1 MPYEAP
7 FEAPLQVPKPYIWG
21 LRIRFM
27 RVFLFFPA
35 LILAFLLLSGC
46 SQSPQQPQSSQQ
58 QNTPILEYSNYTDG
72 YLSFSYPDWPDAQTN
87 DQNFL
92 VKNNGTCVFAAA
104 RYPSVPSRML
114 KDRLEGEFNG
124 SFGGTGGEYLD
135 FTMNPGGTQY
145 DARTRIIYCN
155 YDTYSL
161 TLACTGNN
169 PDLSFL
175 ASASCRKRNLIIV
188 QKSAL
193 IPTPAN
199 DKPSGILPAIKEARE
214 NGVDVLDWYFDWYG
228 LDGNWSVSDYVME
241 PLSYEGRSAAMVEVI
256 HTSVLSKYPER
267 YDSFDDPG
275 FDDEFSDFSADFVSR
290 YKPDYYFV
298 GSEVDDYL
306 YNHREKIPAFKELLR
321 KTREKVKAAS
331 PATKFGFTVT
341 FHDAL
346 RNNATDIA
354 QTLAPEADLVAYTS
368 HGYHDMFVY
377 DNVSQGVA
385 YLEGVKDVVPGK
397 PYVIIETGWSSSTLL
412 NSSEDRQAEFMG
424 AYFDFIRANTTDAEF
439 VKWWGLNDGKDCTE
453 GAESFLTEHPELK
466 EDESFMVPF
475 KEYLC
480 SVALKRSDGTP
491 KKAWLIWQENS

>member
-1 MPYEAP
+1 
-7 FEAPLQVPKPYIWG
+7 
-21 LRIRFM
+21 M
-27 RVFLFFPA
+27 RVFLICPA
-35 LILAFLLLSGC
+35 LFLAFILFSGC
-46 SQSPQQPQSSQQ
+46 SQNPQPPLQ
-58 QNTPILEYSNYTDG
+58 QNPIVPTYSNYSDG
-72 YLSFSYPDWPDAQTN
+72 YLSFSYPDWPDAEKK
-87 DQNFL
+87 DQNYL

-114 KDRLEGEFNG
+114 KDRLESEFG
-124 SFGGTGGEYLD
+124 SSFSGNGGEYLD
-135 FTMNPGGTQY
+135 FAMSPGGTQF
-145 DARTRIIYCN
+145 DARTRVIYCN

-161 TLACTGNN
+161 TIACTGET
-169 PDLSFL
+169 PGSSFL
-175 ASASCRKRNLIIV
+175 TAASCGKRNLTVV

-193 IPTPAN
+193 IPTPTN
-199 DKPSGILPAIKEARE
+199 DNPSGILPAIREARE
-214 NGVDVLDWYFDWYG
+214 NGVDVLDWYFDWRG
-228 LDGNWSVSDYVME
+228 LDGNWTASDFIME

-267 YDSFDDPG
+267 FDSFDDPG
-275 FDDEFSDFSADFVSR
+275 FADEFSDFSAAFVAR

-306 YNHREKIPAFKELLR
+306 YSHREKIPAFKELLR
-321 KTREKVKAAS
+321 KTREKVKAAN

-341 FHDAL
+341 YHDAL
-346 RNNATDIA
+346 KNNATDIA
-354 QTLAPEADLVAYTS
+354 RTLAPEADLVAFTS
-368 HGYHDMFVY
+368 YGYHDMFDF
-377 DNVSQGVA
+377 DNVSQGVS

-412 NSSEDRQAEFMG
+412 NSSEEKQAEFTE

-466 EDESFMVPF
+466 DDDSFMVPF

-480 SVALKRSDGTP
+480 SLALKRSDGTP
-491 KKAWLIWQENS
+491 KKAWLVWRENS